1 MWEVWELLRRR
12 AHSGTSHV
20 FHMHLVQF
28 QVVSRQAIG
37 SSTVQKPYAYETGPK
52 DSCDAPTGT
61 ITRVRAHFD
70 RRGSYVWHCHFLDHE
85 DNAMMR
91 PMQVV

>member
-1 MWEVWELLRRR
+1 MIGEEVDE
-12 AHSGTSHV
+12 S
-20 FHMHLVQF
+20 F
-28 QVVSRQAIG
+28 QVVDRRPIG
-37 SSTVQKPYAYETGPK
+37 ATSGSAPGAWERGPK
-52 DSCDAPTGT
+52 DSCNAPTGY

-70 RRGSYVWHCHFLDHE
+70 RRGTYVWHCHFLDHE

>member
-1 MWEVWELLRRR
+1 
-12 AHSGTSHV
+12 
-20 FHMHLVQF
+20 LVQF
-28 QVVSRQAIG
+28 QVVDRRPIG
-37 SSTVQKPYAYETGPK
+37 ATSGVGPGAWEKGPK
-52 DSCDAPTGT
+52 DSCNAPTGY

-70 RRGSYVWHCHFLDHE
+70 RRGTYVWHCHFLDHE